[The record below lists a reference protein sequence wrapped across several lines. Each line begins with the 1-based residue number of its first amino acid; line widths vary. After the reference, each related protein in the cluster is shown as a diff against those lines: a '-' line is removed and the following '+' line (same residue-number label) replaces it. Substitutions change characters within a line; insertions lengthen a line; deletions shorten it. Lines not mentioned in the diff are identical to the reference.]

1 MRFHKIS
8 VDFTFNATPKVSFFF
23 FGKKSQTLFRPTVKA
38 SMERSDGATFGT
50 GPVES
55 GGKLTP
61 QTAAL
66 RSLVFEGKLLLLDIV
81 GSKFVL
87 SIGRSGSFGI
97 F

>member
-1 MRFHKIS
+1 
-8 VDFTFNATPKVSFFF
+8 
-23 FGKKSQTLFRPTVKA
+23 
-38 SMERSDGATFGT
+38 MERSDGATFGT